1 MRCEKDK
8 FLNEIKDIFDI
19 KNLQENNNTIISFS
33 SFTTYGLEKALGEK
47 IIENYIKSLTKME
60 ILPKYIILNGET
72 VCLALN
78 NSTANIYLKKL
89 QDRGIEI
96 LISDISV
103 EYYGIRGDIVV
114 GEIVSLKEILEKK
127 LSSTKLINL

>member
-19 KNLQENNNTIISFS
+19 KNLQESNNVIISFS
-33 SFTTYGLEKALGEK
+33 SFTNYGLEKALGEK
-47 IIENYIKSLTKME
+47 IIENYVKILIE
-60 ILPKYIILNGET
+60 IEFLPKYIILNGET

-78 NSTANIYLKKL
+78 SSSANIYLKKL
-89 QDRGIEI
+89 QDRGVEI

-103 EYYGIRGDIVV
+103 DHYGIGDNIVV
-114 GEIVSLKEILEKK
+114 GRIVSLKEILERQF
-127 LSSTKLINL
+127 SSTKLIKL

>member
-19 KNLQENNNTIISFS
+19 KNLQESNNVIISFS
-33 SFTTYGLEKALGEK
+33 SFTNYGLEKALGEK
-47 IIENYIKSLTKME
+47 IIENYVKILIEME
-60 ILPKYIILNGET
+60 FLPKYIILNGET

-78 NSTANIYLKKL
+78 SSSANIYLKKL
-89 QDRGIEI
+89 QDRGVEI

-103 EYYGIRGDIVV
+103 DHYGIGDNIVV
-114 GEIVSLKEILEKK
+114 GRIVSLKEILERQF
-127 LSSTKLINL
+127 SSTKLIKL